1 MGLRENQ
8 APGDLKGIWDCLD
21 YLDLQACPESRET
34 GENLVLLDPK
44 ENRESRDRRAH
55 QETRE

>member
-1 MGLRENQ
+1 MGLQGNQ
-8 APGDLKGIWDCLD
+8 APGDLKGTWDCLV

-34 GENLVLLDPK
+34 GERVVQRDLK
-44 ENRESRDRRAH
+44 ENRGSRDRREH